1 MLHPRINMRGGK
13 QASERARALRR
24 NATDTERVLWRV
36 LRERQL
42 GWRFRRQFV
51 IGPYIADF
59 ACPEARLIIEAD
71 GSQHAKPGDH
81 DRRDAFLERSGWC
94 VLRFWDNEILGNREG
109 VLQRIIETL
118 DSRRDLAPGHKPPP

>member
-1 MLHPRINMRGGK
+1 MPHPKTNMRGGK
-13 QASERARALRR
+13 QASQRARALRR
-24 NATDTERVLWRV
+24 NATDTERALWRV

-59 ACPEARLIIEAD
+59 ACPEARLVIEAD
-71 GSQHAKPGDH
+71 GSHHAAPGDH
-81 DRRDAFLERSGWC
+81 DRRDAFLERTGWR
-94 VLRFWDNEILGNREG
+94 VLRFWDNEILENRDG

-118 DSRRDLAPGHKPPP
+118 DARRNMAPGHKPPP

>member
-1 MLHPRINMRGGK
+1 MLHPRINMGGGK

-24 NATDTERVLWRV
+24 NATDSERALWRV

-59 ACPEARLIIEAD
+59 ACPEARLVIEAD
-71 GSQHAKPGDH
+71 GSHHAEPGDH
-81 DRRDAFLERSGWC
+81 DRRDAFLERSGWR
-94 VLRFWDNEILGNREG
+94 VLRFWDNEILENRDG

-118 DSRRDLAPGHKPPP
+118 DSRRDMAPGHKPPP